1 MGRKRKEGRKN
12 GVKKGRKERERGKE
26 GKKAPND
33 VHSTI
38 FCNSNNWKP
47 LKYLPIMN
55 WKLVTYMMVRDEYIT
70 LFIYCD

>member
-12 GVKKGRKERERGKE
+12 RVKKGRKERERGKE

-33 VHSTI
+33 VHCTI

-55 WKLVTYMMVRDEYIT
+55 
-70 LFIYCD
+70 